1 MACDPGSLVYIEPV
15 THLFFTLILIV
26 SQQNRNF
33 RCASMC
39 SLECE
44 QLINLEGLQGACNS
58 RSESLQAAP
67 IAFN

>member
-1 MACDPGSLVYIEPV
+1 
-15 THLFFTLILIV
+15 
-26 SQQNRNF
+26 
-33 RCASMC
+33 MC

-67 IAFN
+67 IAFNWNIRLAYSRAQRELSDAVFLYC